1 MKIVKL
7 KWILLSLLVILTGC
21 STDDLVNSGE
31 GIDRGTHME
40 LLLTLNVPGVFTSP
54 SSYALTEDMEREIT
68 KIDVLVFKEENEVDG
83 DGVKKETF
91 LYATTGTTDLDG
103 SGTASQKIKVMLQK
117 STGSEKHRIV
127 VLANQ
132 SGLTEA
138 VKAGFTKGDLK
149 EDVLKK
155 IVFDNKEPWRTAG
168 NDYTLLP
175 MWGEAAQCIAI
186 TPSTNSTSLG
196 TITLY
201 RAVARIDVGLQ
212 ISSGSDAPKFEIDE
226 VKLCDAYNQG
236 RGAPNQSV
244 YKDSLPSIPTSF
256 EKTDITY
263 NNAVNNYVREIYT
276 TEAEAGETY
285 LLVKGRYNEGT
296 ATWYRIDFY
305 KRTSDESPEQVQLPL
320 LRNYIYRINITSVSG
335 PGYTDEEDAKKSRP
349 MNMEHKVQLWN
360 TGDISEVAFDGQY
373 LLGISDKEFNFP
385 AAESEGE
392 LIITT
397 DALDIYDSNLGK
409 VAIKLDYLL
418 EDGKTTSSW
427 LSQTGITYETNSDG
441 MKKYTIKFKAIEN
454 TAEEGRIGYIR
465 ITANNRLK
473 LMITVTQ
480 KAKIKITIAQ
490 DSYYA
495 LDGDPHS
502 LTVKATVPWKAV
514 LKTNPQS
521 IITNCNV
528 DDEIATGAA
537 NVTKKITFT
546 TKDDI
551 TGGPVIWRE
560 DAEVEIQDEQGGFLE
575 TVFLRCISGTILQSS
590 NSYFVAPLGSDG
602 VSNSRNAVA
611 IPVERANIT
620 PAEVLGTQIKNTTNF
635 TAELLWTDN
644 KKGMADDSNIKAY
657 TKSGTGHKYIVVHA
671 GNSPGNASI
680 AAKIGTKIVWSWHI
694 WVTEY
699 DPGDGSEIT
708 TTEGIHELAN
718 GTGAIYNFDT
728 RVFMDRNLG
737 ATTSELGTFST
748 YGLHY
753 QWGRKDALILFSSY
767 NETGVAVGVKIKSKT
782 KASIAD
788 AIANPYTFYYYTI
801 KNSTGSW
808 YDWCDPQ
815 SDDLWGTNAEK
826 TIYDPCPSGWRVPTD
841 GGGEDT
847 SPWKKINKKW
857 ADDFPERTGL
867 NYPEMGPY
875 PGAGIR
881 IGSSG
886 TTSMGR
892 RGSYWSADPHTNSL
906 GVIRSLGLDF
916 SSKNRISAPDYN
928 ERSRGCSVRCVKE

>member
-54 SSYALTEDMEREIT
+54 SSYALTEDMERKIT

-83 DGVKKETF
+83 DGVKKEIF

-155 IVFDNKEPWRTAG
+155 IVFDNKEPWKTAE
-168 NDYTLLP
+168 NDYTPLP

-263 NNAVNNYVREIYT
+263 SNAVNNYVREIYT
-276 TEAEAGETY
+276 AEAEAGETY

-296 ATWYRIDFY
+296 PTWYRIDFY
-305 KRTSDESPEQVQLPL
+305 KRTSDKSPEQEQLPL

-335 PGYTDEEDAKKSRP
+335 PGYTDEEDAKNSRP

-397 DALDIYDSNLGK
+397 DALDIYDSDLGK

-418 EDGKTTSSW
+418 EDGKTASSW

-521 IITNCNV
+521 IITSRNV

-560 DAEVEIQDEQGGFLE
+560 EAEVEIQDEQGGFLE
-575 TVFLRCISGTILQSS
+575 TVLLRCISGTILQSS

-620 PAEVLGTQIKNTTNF
+620 PPEVLGTQIKSNTNF
-635 TAELLWTDN
+635 TAELFWTDN
-644 KKGMADDSNIKAY
+644 EKVIADDSNIKAY
-657 TKSGTGHKYIVVHA
+657 TKSGRGHKYIVVHT
-671 GNSPGNASI
+671 GTSLGNAVFT
-680 AAKIGTKIVWSWHI
+680 AKVGTDVVWSWHI

-699 DPGDGSEIT
+699 DPGDGSNAVD
-708 TTEGIHELAN
+708 GKNELAN
-718 GTGAIYNFDT
+718 GIGAIYKYKNN
-728 RVFMDRNLG
+728 VFMDRNLG
-737 ATTSELGTFST
+737 ARTSELGKIES
-748 YGLHY
+748 YGLYY
-753 QWGRKDALILFSSY
+753 QWGRKDPFPTPDKISSEGFAPLGVWF
-767 NETGVAVGVKIKSKT
+767 NEKGKKYLQSKIEL
-782 KASIAD
+782 ADIAT
-788 AIANPYTFYYYTI
+788 AIKNPDYYYT
-801 KNSTGSW
+801 KHTGTY

-815 SDDLWGTNAEK
+815 DDSLWGGDSEK
-826 TIYDPCPSGWRVPTD
+826 SIYDPCPEGWRVPTRN
-841 GGGEDT
+841 GGD
-847 SPWKKINKKW
+847 SPWKGLKKTTSDIW
-857 ADDFPERTGL
+857 
-867 NYPEMGPY
+867 NYGYEWEEAGAY
-875 PGAGIR
+875 PGAGLRMETSISITGLGTR
-881 IGSSG
+881 GGYWEANSYKNKAYGFNFSKSNPGTMGPSTSSR
-886 TTSMGR
+886 SMG
-892 RGSYWSADPHTNSL
+892 
-906 GVIRSLGLDF
+906 F
-916 SSKNRISAPDYN
+916 SI
-928 ERSRGCSVRCVKE
+928 RCVTE